1 MAPRKKDDPP
11 KRSRRK
17 PPTTP
22 EAQENEMISL
32 AVELAKK
39 QLREGTASSQV
50 VTHYLK
56 LGTTRE
62 QLEQQKL
69 YRENRLLDAKVEAI
83 ESGKRIEALYEEALS
98 AMKLYAGQ
106 PPVID
111 QHDD

>member
-1 MAPRKKDDPP
+1 MAPRKKTEPA
-11 KRSRRK
+11 KRSRRR

-62 QLEQQKL
+62 QLEHQKL
-69 YRENRLLDAKVEAI
+69 ERENRLLEAKVEAI
-83 ESGKRIEALYEEALS
+83 ASGKRVEELYVEALS
-98 AMKLYAGQ
+98 AMRSYAGQ
-106 PPVID
+106 PPIIE
-111 QHDD
+111 HEDD

>member
-69 YRENRLLDAKVEAI
+69 YRENRLLDAKVDAI

-98 AMKLYAGQ
+98 AMKQYAGQ
-106 PPVID
+106 PPVVD